1 MVVNSPSSQP
11 IVADQTSRA
20 DEHDGNAESKPL
32 PSYVVYS
39 GAIQPVSTAS
49 REEMVDGLDKII
61 AVEGPVT
68 GERLLRSYVQ
78 ASGGKRVGR
87 AIAKELNSA
96 VAQAVKSGQII
107 VDNPL
112 NQSGVKPKTYR
123 LPNQPPVSLRTLGIR
138 TLEEVPP
145 AEIASAMQL
154 ARSTYEAVSD
164 EEILRYTL
172 WLFGR
177 KSLTQTVRE
186 FLMPIVDKMLRVE
199 AE

>member
-1 MVVNSPSSQP
+1 
-11 IVADQTSRA
+11 
-20 DEHDGNAESKPL
+20 
-32 PSYVVYS
+32 
-39 GAIQPVSTAS
+39 
-49 REEMVDGLDKII
+49 MVDGLDKII